1 LEFVVSLEEFS
12 ALEWGLDE
20 AGGQTDLA
28 RLLAALVSASRE
40 FIGVAD
46 LQGTALFVNKAGR
59 ELVGLPD
66 LEAVRS
72 TRIIEYFSAEDRPRV
87 TGEVLPA
94 VRNSAFWEGELNFR
108 NSATGQLVPVLYNI
122 FPIRNCCAVCG

>member
-1 LEFVVSLEEFS
+1 LEFVVTLEEFS

-46 LQGTALFVNKAGR
+46 LQGTALFVNEAGR

-72 TRIIEYFSAEDRPRV
+72 TRIIEYFSAEDRLRV

-94 VRNSAFWEGELNFR
+94 VRKASSTSVTLDGTACAGPLQYFSDPQF
-108 NSATGQLVPVLYNI
+108 
-122 FPIRNCCAVCG
+122 IR